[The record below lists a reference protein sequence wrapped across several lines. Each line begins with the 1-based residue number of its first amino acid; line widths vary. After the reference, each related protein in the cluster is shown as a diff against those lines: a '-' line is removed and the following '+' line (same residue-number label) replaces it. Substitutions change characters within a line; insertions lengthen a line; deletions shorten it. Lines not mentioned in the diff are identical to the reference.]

1 MRKTKVLVI
10 GGGIAGSSAAYIL
23 SKMKNTEVKIVDK
36 SNCLGA
42 GLRTYEYG
50 GHPYTF
56 GPRLFITKNI
66 KVYKFFNNLVPMKSV
81 NDLEFKTYVE
91 RDKNFYNYPINFKD
105 INKMPDKN
113 KILKEIKK
121 NKKIDYKNLEDYWIS
136 TTGKTLYSKFI
147 DKYNK
152 KMWLVEN
159 NKEIDTF
166 SWSPKGPA
174 LKAGSRAVYGGQ
186 ICSYPKSA
194 KGYNDFF
201 DKLEKSKKIQVI
213 LNSQVEV
220 ISLKEKIFKIK
231 RKKEKFDIVINTISP
246 DFLFNYKFGELKFIG
261 RDIHKIILPTKNL
274 LPNKVAFIYYANDE
288 KFTRICEFKKF
299 TNHKSNSTL
308 VLLEIPSFNGKHYPL
323 PFKKEIKKAQKYLKS
338 LPEGYFSIG
347 RAGTYR
353 YEVDI
358 DDSIEQALK
367 IKEIILNN
375 TYDGSLPLKRW
386 WDLN

>member
-1 MRKTKVLVI
+1 M
-10 GGGIAGSSAAYIL
+10 
-23 SKMKNTEVKIVDK
+23 
-36 SNCLGA
+36 
-42 GLRTYEYG
+42 
-50 GHPYTF
+50 
-56 GPRLFITKNI
+56 
-66 KVYKFFNNLVPMKSV
+66 
-81 NDLEFKTYVE
+81 
-91 RDKNFYNYPINFKD
+91 
-105 INKMPDKN
+105 
-113 KILKEIKK
+113 
-121 NKKIDYKNLEDYWIS
+121 
-136 TTGKTLYSKFI
+136 
-147 DKYNK
+147 
-152 KMWLVEN
+152 
-159 NKEIDTF
+159 
-166 SWSPKGPA
+166 
-174 LKAGSRAVYGGQ
+174 
-186 ICSYPKSA
+186 
-194 KGYNDFF
+194 
-201 DKLEKSKKIQVI
+201 
-213 LNSQVEV
+213 
-220 ISLKEKIFKIK
+220 
-231 RKKEKFDIVINTISP
+231 
-246 DFLFNYKFGELKFIG
+246 
-261 RDIHKIILPTKNL
+261 PTKNL